1 MENEQTLQTILDE
14 IEELKAVQ
22 KALNDQMAAM
32 QETQKIINSRL
43 NSLEA
48 GRTALLNSLQAA
60 SKRFMSNREND
71 GKVLKFERNTD
82 K

>member
-32 QETQKIINSRL
+32 Q
-43 NSLEA
+43 
-48 GRTALLNSLQAA
+48 
-60 SKRFMSNREND
+60 
-71 GKVLKFERNTD
+71 
-82 K
+82 